1 MAEEDEVVEE
11 GVDEGIEEGVE
22 EGIEQAEDIE
32 TLQQAL
38 AEEKE
43 KAERYLANWQ
53 RSLADLQNYVKR
65 AEQEKSETIEFA
77 NTILITDL
85 LPILD
90 DFERALVSLPVE
102 LGEQNWTEGIKLIYN
117 KLKAIL
123 ETQGLAEIKAEGE
136 HFDPYLHEAAGQ
148 LEGEEGV
155 IIEEIRKG
163 YKLRGKLLR
172 PSMVMVGKGKND
184 KTQEESLEE
193 REYG

>member
-1 MAEEDEVVEE
+1 LAEEDEVVEE
-11 GVDEGIEEGVE
+11 GVEEGVD
-22 EGIEQAEDIE
+22 EGIEQAEDIK

-77 NTILITDL
+77 NTILIMDL

-136 HFDPYLHEAAGQ
+136 YFDPYFHEAAGQ
-148 LEGEEGV
+148 VEGEEGV

-163 YKLRGKLLR
+163 YKFRDKLLR
-172 PSMVMVGKGKND
+172 PSMVMVGTGMKN
-184 KTQEESLEE
+184 KPQEESSEE
-193 REYG
+193 R